1 MSEEMVTISA
11 SRLKELLRSEKIL
24 EALELG
30 GVDNWQWYEQ
40 CLEDLD
46 LDDEDE

>member
-1 MSEEMVTISA
+1 MSEEMVTISV
-11 SRLKELLRSEKIL
+11 SRLKALLRAEKIL

-30 GVDNWQWYEQ
+30 GVDNWEWYEQ

-46 LDDEDE
+46 LDEDE